1 MSTASGGHPLW
12 CPNCDILGRV
22 QLLPQRDRES
32 GAKSY
37 NGICTACRYSIDQ
50 LGSDGTQTKA
60 ADEWQAICEHAA
72 AVKKQ
77 LTGATKMAEKQLELD
92 IPAFIGL
99 TNWIDAG
106 KKPPEYAGWYNVR
119 RKMTEEERVERKPSL
134 ERRWW
139 SPRSQSF
146 SWPVQVHEG
155 WEDQA
160 AECAK
165 QRESRIALHD
175 LEYQGLLEPHPELAA
190 GRFRM

>member
-1 MSTASGGHPLW
+1 MSTTSDGRPLW
-12 CPNCDILGRV
+12 CPNCDVMGRV
-22 QLLPQRDRES
+22 RLIPQRDRES
-32 GAKSY
+32 GTRSCK
-37 NGICTACRYSIDQ
+37 GTCGACGYSIDQ
-50 LGSDGTQTKA
+50 LGSDGTQSKA
-60 ADEWQAICEHAA
+60 ADEWQAISEHALE
-72 AVKKQ
+72 VKKQ
-77 LTGATKMAEKQLELD
+77 LLGATKMAEKQLELD
-92 IPAFIGL
+92 IPAFIGF
-99 TNWIDAG
+99 TDWIDAG

-190 GRFRM
+190 GRFHM